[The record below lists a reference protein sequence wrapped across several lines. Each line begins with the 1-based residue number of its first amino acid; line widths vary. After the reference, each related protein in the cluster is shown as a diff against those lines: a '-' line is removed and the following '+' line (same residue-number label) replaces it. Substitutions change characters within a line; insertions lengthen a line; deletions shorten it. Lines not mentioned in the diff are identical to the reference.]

1 MALALSLLELTAGEV
16 DVWIAYPDKI
26 EDPDLLD
33 RYEALASDD
42 ERRRRRRLRFE
53 RDRHERLV
61 SDALMRSALSRYE
74 AREPHE
80 WRMQRNS
87 HGRPDLVP
95 EQAECALRFN
105 VSHATTV
112 VTCAVCRGH
121 EIGVDVERTD
131 RRGETVAIADR
142 YFSAAESAALHALPA
157 SQQRRRFFEYWTL
170 KESYIKARGLGLA
183 LPLGKFSF
191 VPGERISIEI
201 DPELE
206 DDGSRWQFALHQPS
220 PSMQLALAVRDAPPL
235 TVRYRTAIPL
245 E

>member
-1 MALALSLLELTAGEV
+1 VARALSLLSLAAGEIH
-16 DVWIAYPDKI
+16 VWIAYPDRIK
-26 EDPDLLD
+26 DPDLLR
-33 RYEALASDD
+33 RYDALAAED
-42 ERRRRRRLRFE
+42 ERHRRRRLHFG

-80 WRMQRNS
+80 WRLQRNA
-87 HGRPDLVP
+87 HGRPDLIP
-95 EQAECALRFN
+95 EQTQSGLRFN

-142 YFSAAESAALHALPA
+142 YFSAAEVDALHALPA
-157 SQQRRRFFEYWTL
+157 SAQRRRFFEYWTL
-170 KESYIKARGLGLA
+170 KESYIKARGKGLA
-183 LPLGKFSF
+183 IPLRKFSF
-191 VPGERISIEI
+191 RLEERISIEI

-206 DDGSRWQFALHQPS
+206 DAGARWQFELHEPS
-220 PSMQLALAVRDAPPL
+220 PAMQLALAVGDAPPL
-235 TVRYRTAIPL
+235 EVSYRTVVPL
-245 E
+245 V